1 MIKLCIDK
9 QKIYKILLS
18 NKEKEYTSRIDLS
31 AKSINIFRFLML
43 CIICILYFKI
53 ISIRVYTAP
62 FSASSAAWLLAMIFA
77 CISIIFHEL
86 LHAIILSHQNTVYVL
101 FMNKGLTTYFN
112 EPISK
117 PRCLLMMIFPF
128 LILSLIPLFLGFV
141 ISNDFWVTFL
151 LVYSTANAG
160 LSYVDIAHFIVVIIK
175 VHKFHNVLVDHN
187 YLLII

>member
-18 NKEKEYTSRIDLS
+18 NKGKKYTSRIDLS

-43 CIICILYFKI
+43 CIICIIYFKI

-117 PRCLLMMIFPF
+117 SRCLLMMIFPF

-141 ISNDFWVTFL
+141 I
-151 LVYSTANAG
+151 YAG
-160 LSYVDIAHFIVVIIK
+160 FIG
-175 VHKFHNVLVDHN
+175 L
-187 YLLII
+187 